1 MAHKP
6 DAITRWWRS
15 ISLRA
20 KVTGVTVAV
29 LALGLLAAGLG
40 TVPILRN
47 SLIDNIDSQLP
58 ALVSADLA
66 DRYFEVTVED
76 GKTVYTPTDSPRDF
90 FVAIYDAEGVLQ
102 TTTGNSANGAPLFPS
117 TYSPLAVQN
126 NEDTPFTLDGTKG
139 TSFRA
144 AVARVPGEGD
154 GSLRIQIVAMPLE
167 YADRIIGQYFG
178 IYITVA
184 LVTILLAALLTR
196 GLVTLTFRRLG
207 QVESTAMSIAAGD
220 FTQRLTDLEPTTEV
234 GRLNSA
240 INTMLDRVDGSLAQR
255 DRTVQHMRRF
265 IGDASHELRTPLVS
279 VRGYA
284 ELYRM
289 GAIKGEEDTAR
300 AMERI
305 EKEAIRMGVLVEDLL
320 ALARLD
326 EEREPEIEALDLRPI
341 ARDAALDLRAAAP
354 ARTVSVIDR
363 TVEAPLID
371 VTTRSNP
378 VAPAPQIPA
387 PRGLSRGTLARL
399 RRRPRNSSAEV
410 PAIDFTEAADIPVR
424 TPPIVLGE
432 ENKVRQVVTNLLG
445 NARRFSPEESPIELI
460 VDADRVRGTGSISI
474 VDHGEGIPP
483 QIREQIFER
492 FWRADTSRARETG
505 GSGLGLAIVSSIV
518 KALHGSVAVSETPG
532 GGATFTVTFPLAP
545 SRATPAHLLEDT
557 QPLEPLDL

>member
-6 DAITRWWRS
+6 DAITKWWRS

-47 SLIDNIDSQLP
+47 SLVSNIDAQLP

-66 DRYFEVTVED
+66 NRYFEVTVED

-102 TTTGNSANGAPLFPS
+102 TTTGNSDNGAPLFPS
-117 TYSPLAVQN
+117 SYSPLDVQA
-126 NEDTPFTLDGTKG
+126 NEDTRFTIEGTKG
-139 TSFRA
+139 SSFRA

-167 YADRIIGQYFG
+167 YADRIISQYFG

-184 LVTILLAALLTR
+184 FVTIFLAALLTR

-265 IGDASHELRTPLVS
+265 IGDASHELRTPCL
-279 VRGYA
+279 
-284 ELYRM
+284 LYTSPSPRDRQKSRM
-289 GAIKGEEDTAR
+289 
-300 AMERI
+300 
-305 EKEAIRMGVLVEDLL
+305 
-320 ALARLD
+320 
-326 EEREPEIEALDLRPI
+326 P
-341 ARDAALDLRAAAP
+341 
-354 ARTVSVIDR
+354 
-363 TVEAPLID
+363 
-371 VTTRSNP
+371 
-378 VAPAPQIPA
+378 
-387 PRGLSRGTLARL
+387 
-399 RRRPRNSSAEV
+399 SSA
-410 PAIDFTEAADIPVR
+410 
-424 TPPIVLGE
+424 
-432 ENKVRQVVTNLLG
+432 
-445 NARRFSPEESPIELI
+445 
-460 VDADRVRGTGSISI
+460 
-474 VDHGEGIPP
+474 
-483 QIREQIFER
+483 
-492 FWRADTSRARETG
+492 
-505 GSGLGLAIVSSIV
+505 
-518 KALHGSVAVSETPG
+518 
-532 GGATFTVTFPLAP
+532 
-545 SRATPAHLLEDT
+545 
-557 QPLEPLDL
+557 